1 MNETNPN
8 LIFIKLGGSLITD
21 KTIPRKAD
29 LARIRAL
36 AAEIKHIHQSRPN
49 LRMIL
54 GHGSGSFGH
63 MEAHKYGTVQGVR
76 SPEEWQG
83 FQKVWSAAHE
93 LNQIVLSELLDAGL
107 PVVNFPPS
115 ATVTLA
121 NHSVTVWNLEP
132 MQACL
137 DHGLIPLVFG
147 DVVTDRVIGGTILST
162 EELFCHL
169 ALHFKPAKVLIAGLE
184 RGVYQDYPANTEIV
198 TEIRAGDALRTNLGS
213 SQAVDVT
220 GGMLSKVLLLSRM
233 ASQVPGL
240 QARIFSGDP
249 AGNLTD
255 FLDGRPLGTC
265 ISL

>member
-137 DHGLIPLVFG
+137 DHGLILWFLVMWSLT
-147 DVVTDRVIGGTILST
+147 VSLGGP
-162 EELFCHL
+162 F
-169 ALHFKPAKVLIAGLE
+169 FPQK
-184 RGVYQDYPANTEIV
+184 
-198 TEIRAGDALRTNLGS
+198 S
-213 SQAVDVT
+213 SSAIW
-220 GGMLSKVLLLSRM
+220 R
-233 ASQVPGL
+233 
-240 QARIFSGDP
+240 F
-249 AGNLTD
+249 
-255 FLDGRPLGTC
+255 
-265 ISL
+265 ISSLPRC